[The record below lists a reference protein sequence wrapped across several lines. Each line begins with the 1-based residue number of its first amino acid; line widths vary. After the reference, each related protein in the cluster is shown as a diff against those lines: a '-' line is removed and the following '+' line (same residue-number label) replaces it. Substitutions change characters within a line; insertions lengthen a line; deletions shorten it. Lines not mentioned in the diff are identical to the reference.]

1 MTPEILNTFGLCL
14 NIVGV
19 VLIFFF
25 GLPQPSHDE
34 EMSLGVSENT
44 VLADGRT
51 VKSIIDK
58 VRRRKKRYQ
67 RCAYLALTLMLLGFL
82 FQLASIWFLKLLHVW
97 QNYILS
103 LF

>member
-34 EMSLGVSENT
+34 EVSLGVGEGT
-44 VLADGRT
+44 VFADGRT
-51 VKSIIDK
+51 AKSMMDE

-67 RCAYLALTLMLLGFL
+67 RRAFLALTLMLLGFL
-82 FQLASIWFLKLLHVW
+82 FQLVSIWFLKLLDVW
-97 QNYILS
+97 QNCILS